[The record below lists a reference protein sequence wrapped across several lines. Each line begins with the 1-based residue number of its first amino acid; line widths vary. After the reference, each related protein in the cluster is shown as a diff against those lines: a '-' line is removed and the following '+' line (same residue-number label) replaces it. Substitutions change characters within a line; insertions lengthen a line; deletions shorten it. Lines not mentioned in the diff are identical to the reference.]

1 MAHIKHQKHA
11 VRRQPQLSQSAA
23 LTALALALPASTFA
37 QSVQTLPEVKVSAE
51 AEGSYKVESAASSK
65 YTAPLVDTPKSI
77 TVVTEQV
84 LRETNA
90 LTLQDA
96 LRTVPGITFGMGE
109 GGNPSGDR
117 PFIRGYDSQSAT
129 YIDGLRDPSS
139 QSRDMFNVEQVDVVK
154 GPDSAFSGGGAIGG
168 SINLT
173 SKQAHL
179 GNSADIGLGL
189 GTANYRRATVD
200 VNRQLADTVAL
211 RLNVMKE
218 DSDVAG
224 RDEVYNDH
232 LGAALSFNVGIGTPT
247 RIGVD
252 YYHYETDDLPD
263 YGIPYN
269 NPYAATSANA
279 IYNGDGGPLHVDR
292 ENFYGLKDRD
302 FRETE
307 VDSGTLRI
315 EHDINDKLTI
325 RNRTRYTRSLNDYVV
340 TNPGDSSGLNVT
352 NGNITVGTGANT
364 TTLPA
369 GFLNRSSK
377 NRHSVSEGY
386 VNATELT
393 GEFQT
398 GFIKHNFATGIEF
411 SENEVDSRGYTV
423 TGTNINGVQYLGAS
437 FANIA
442 NPDADDAWNGTVT
455 RATAGNKIK
464 TNTQAAYLFDT
475 LTLHKQWLL
484 NVGARWDHFDTK
496 QTPYN
501 VDGAAL
507 TANQL
512 RQRGKSDTYFWSWQ
526 AGLVFKPLENGSIYL
541 NYATSANPSGIT
553 TGDGAD
559 NISAANQNLEPEET
573 RSYELGTKWNLLDNR
588 LSLSAALFDMKKTN
602 AKVTVATEIM
612 DTVGTQRIKG
622 FELGVAGAITKQWN
636 VSAGYTRLDSELS
649 DPGPTAAATDK
660 GNRFP
665 NTPKDSFTLWS
676 SYELMPKLV
685 LGGGA
690 YYMSKVY
697 GNTANT
703 KWVPSYWRFD
713 AMASYE
719 INKTVSLRLNV
730 QNLFDKTYY
739 DKAYSTHMVSVA
751 PGRQAILT
759 ANLKF

>member
-1 MAHIKHQKHA
+1 MAYIKRRKHA
-11 VRRQPQLSQSAA
+11 PMRQSCLTQTAA
-23 LTALALALPASTFA
+23 FTALALSVPAAALA
-37 QSVQTLPEVKVSAE
+37 QDATQTLKEVNVTATAE
-51 AEGSYKVESAASSK
+51 SGYKAEAASSTK
-65 YTAPLVDTPKSI
+65 YTAPLVDTPKSV

-90 LTLQDA
+90 TTLQEA
-96 LRTVPGITFGMGE
+96 LRTVPGITFGSGE

-139 QSRDMFNVEQVDVVK
+139 QTRDMFNVEQVDVIK
-154 GPDSAFSGGGAIGG
+154 GPDSAYSGGGAVGG

-173 SKQAHL
+173 SKQARL
-179 GNSADIGLGL
+179 GNSADIELGL
-189 GTANYRRATVD
+189 GTADYKRAAVD
-200 VNRQLADTVAL
+200 VNRQIADHVAV

-224 RDEVYNDH
+224 RDEVYKDH
-232 LGAALSFNVGIGTPT
+232 LGAALSLGIGLGTPT

-269 NPYAATSANA
+269 NPYTATSAAPRNVSF
-279 IYNGDGGPLHVDR
+279 NGDGSPLHVDR
-292 ENFYGLKDRD
+292 DNYYGLKDRD
-302 FRETE
+302 FLETR
-307 VDSGTLRI
+307 VDSATLRI
-315 EHDINDKLTI
+315 EHDLNDKWTI
-325 RNRTRYTRSLNDYVV
+325 RNRTRYTDSLNKYVV
-340 TNPGDSSGLNVT
+340 TNPGDSNGLNLT
-352 NGNITVGTGANT
+352 NAPITQSGGTVPVGY
-364 TTLPA
+364 LW
-369 GFLNRSSK
+369 RSPK
-377 NRHSVSEGY
+377 TRHSTNEGFI
-386 VNATELT
+386 NATELT
-393 GEFQT
+393 GEFET
-398 GFIKHNFATGIEF
+398 GSIKHNLATGIEF

-423 TGTNINGVQYLGAS
+423 TGFSV
-437 FANIA
+437 ANIID
-442 NPDADDAWNGTVT
+442 PDADDPWTGTVT
-455 RATAGNKIK
+455 RANAGTKVK
-464 TNTQAAYLFDT
+464 TRTQGAYLFDT
-475 LTLHKQWLL
+475 MTLTKQWLL
-484 NVGARWDHFDTK
+484 NLGARWDHFDTK

-512 RQRGKSDTYFWSWQ
+512 NQRGKSDTYFWSWQ
-526 AGLVFKPLENGSIYL
+526 AGVVFKPAENGSIYL

-553 TGDGAD
+553 SGDGAD
-559 NISAANQNLEPEET
+559 NLSAANQNLEPEET

-588 LSLSAALFDMKKTN
+588 LSLNAALFDMKKTN
-602 AKVTVATEIM
+602 AKVTVATNVV
-612 DTVGTQRIKG
+612 DTVGTQRIRG
-622 FELGVAGAITKQWN
+622 FEVGVAGAITRQWN
-636 VSAGYTRLDSELS
+636 VSAGYTHLDSELS
-649 DPGPTAAATDK
+649 DPGPNAAADK
-660 GNRFP
+660 GNKFP
-665 NTPKDSFTLWS
+665 NTPEDSFTLWS
-676 SYELMPKLV
+676 TYEVIPKLTV
-685 LGGGA
+685 GGGA
-690 YYMSKVY
+690 FYMSKVY